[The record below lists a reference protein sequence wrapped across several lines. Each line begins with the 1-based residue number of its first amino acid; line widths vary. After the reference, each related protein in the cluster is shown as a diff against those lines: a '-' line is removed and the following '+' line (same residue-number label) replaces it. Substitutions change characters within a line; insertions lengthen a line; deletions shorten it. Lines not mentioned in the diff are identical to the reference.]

1 MLLPDK
7 RLCLLPTAGIDNAYL
22 LCKVCAGSVRA
33 HGQAKEIGFSVWV
46 LLHLR
51 LLSAKEAPAEAGA
64 KDKGNP
70 ATSVAHVREGMPQII
85 SNLHVAVK
93 QNTKKQAG

>member
-33 HGQAKEIGFSVWV
+33 HGQAEEIGFSVWV
-46 LLHLR
+46 LLHF
-51 LLSAKEAPAEAGA
+51 AKEAPAEAGA